1 MTETI
6 IDIFNLNLEDLN
18 KLLIDDKIIIDEKL
32 IIDRYIRACVIKYS
46 KLDETSKLI
55 IYIEDSKD
63 QNKYGKFFYKYLL
76 SDHVNNITD
85 VRDFVKI
92 VYDRFKNCENNTF
105 DNNLY
110 IIDPI
115 TGTSITE
122 EFYYY
127 YDDGTCYTNFDPEII
142 KDFQIYS
149 IPIDSEK
156 IDRIGRYL
164 NSFIV
169 GTDHN
174 ITTEEKTNK
183 IVNIIRKEYPKDNS
197 YEVRMV
203 AILDKIASSLLIKKG
218 LSFY

>member
-85 VRDFVKI
+85 VRDYVIK
-92 VYDRFKNCENNTF
+92 VYNVFKTCSFNTF
-105 DNNLY
+105 DNNLDP
-110 IIDPI
+110 IDPI
-115 TGTSITE
+115 TGTSINEKNIITYE
-122 EFYYY
+122 KVCYDTLENEIKIEFRKKQIDIDNLKIKKLSERLSIFISGDN
-127 YDDGTCYTNFDPEII
+127 YDEIEI
-142 KDFQIYS
+142 ERIYED
-149 IPIDSEK
+149 IYEDNYNKKLIL
-156 IDRIGRYL
+156 RIL
-164 NSFIV
+164 N
-169 GTDHN
+169 N
-174 ITTEEKTNK
+174 IT
-183 IVNIIRKEYPKDNS
+183 
-197 YEVRMV
+197 
-203 AILDKIASSLLIKKG
+203 SSFFFKKSE
-218 LSFY
+218 LV